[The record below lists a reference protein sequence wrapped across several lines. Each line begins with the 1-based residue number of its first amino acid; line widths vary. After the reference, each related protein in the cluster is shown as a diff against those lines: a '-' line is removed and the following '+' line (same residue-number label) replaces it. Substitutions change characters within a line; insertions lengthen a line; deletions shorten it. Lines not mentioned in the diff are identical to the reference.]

1 MTSAAPYT
9 TTAKSGQPVRNN
21 GGVVPRGGAIT
32 TGSPITSAPD
42 NLTQGYRSGGVGGT
56 SPISSTSANMGAIK
70 AVSANPFAR
79 VMTSGQ
85 YVMMR
90 YGFIAGTASTF
101 LNGAGNA
108 DFRRSINSKT
118 NRRSYH
124 ITSFQLTK
132 NGTAGA
138 FVANK
143 GADTND
149 DFNRDDAANPT
160 RAIPGELQYTD
171 HGVARSGSLAIPL
184 RDTYKPKTG

>member
-9 TTAKSGQPVRNN
+9 VQAKSGSPIRNN

-32 TGSPITSAPD
+32 TNSPITSAPD

-56 SPISSTSANMGAIK
+56 SPITQTTSNMGAIK
-70 AVSANPFAR
+70 AVSANAFAR

-90 YGFIAGTASTF
+90 YGFIAGAASNF
-101 LNGAGNA
+101 LNAAGNA

-160 RAIPGELQYTD
+160 RAIPGELVYSD
-171 HGVARSGSLAIPL
+171 HGLARSGALAVPI
-184 RDTYKPKTG
+184 DDFYKAKTG

>member
-21 GGVVPRGGAIT
+21 GGVVPRGGNIQT
-32 TGSPITSAPD
+32 NSPITSAPD
-42 NLTQGYRSGGVGGT
+42 NLTQGYRSAGVGGT
-56 SPISSTSANMGAIK
+56 SPFTQTTANMGAIK
-70 AVSANPFAR
+70 AVSANAFAR
-79 VMTSGQ
+79 TMTSGQ

-90 YGFIAGTASTF
+90 YGFIAGTASDF

-108 DFRRSINSKT
+108 IHRRSINSKT

-138 FVANK
+138 FVVNK
-143 GADTND
+143 NADSND
-149 DFNRDDAANPT
+149 SFNNDDAATPT
-160 RAIPGELQYTD
+160 RAIPGELTYTD
-171 HGVARSGSLAIPL
+171 HGIAKSGALAVPL
-184 RDTYKPKTG
+184 NDDYKAKTD